1 MGVGNQD
8 ETAFEFTGSWKE
20 FAPIAFTNA
29 LLTIVT
35 LSFYRFWGI
44 TRERQYL
51 WSHSRFIDD
60 TLEWTGT
67 GVELFK
73 GFLLALV
80 LFGGPWLVLTFGVQ
94 ALILQGYSVA
104 AGILGVIAFLLL
116 IMLPGFAKFRALRFR
131 LSRTHW
137 HGIRGGSDDPGLG
150 YAWQTVWRMVLGYIP
165 FTFMIPWAM
174 TTLWKKRWDAMSFGP
189 HHFESNPSWEK
200 MMGRYFLCAVLGPI
214 LVIAVFAVLVG
225 GLAMMT
231 GGESEPSGVM
241 IGVFVA
247 VFYGAFFLLPIAF
260 YAAFFREG
268 VDTLELSTL
277 QFRFTARTKDWLM
290 LFLGH
295 GGLWLLAV
303 LAALAIA
310 APFGLLMN
318 FSALEA
324 NGPQA
329 LGTVPMIG
337 LAIAYLVPFSL
348 VMPFIRYRN
357 WRFFIRHM
365 EAGGVIDLETLT
377 QSTTRRNSE
386 GEGLL
391 DALDVGAF

>member
-1 MGVGNQD
+1 MGIGNQD

-20 FAPIAFTNA
+20 FAPIALTNA
-29 LLTIVT
+29 LLSIVT
-35 LSFYRFWGI
+35 LSFYRFWAI

-60 TLEWTGT
+60 HLEWTGT

-73 GFLLALV
+73 GFLLALI
-80 LFGGPWLVLTFGVQ
+80 LFGGPWLILTFGVQ
-94 ALILQGYSVA
+94 ALVLQGYTMA
-104 AGILGVIAFLLL
+104 AGILGVLAFLLL

-137 HGIRGGSDDPGLG
+137 HGIRGGSDDPGIG
-150 YAWQTVWRMVLGYIP
+150 YAFQTVWRTVLGYIP
-165 FTFMIPWAM
+165 LTLMIPWSM

-189 HHFESNPSWEK
+189 HNFVSNPSWEK
-200 MMGRYFLCAVLGPI
+200 MLGRYVICALLAPLLVVAVAAVVALGASAMSASNPSP
-214 LVIAVFAVLVG
+214 IAV
-225 GLAMMT
+225 
-231 GGESEPSGVM
+231 GVS
-241 IGVFVA
+241 VV
-247 VFYGAFFLLPIAF
+247 VFYAAFFIIPIAY

-277 QFRFTARTKDWLM
+277 EFRFTARTKDWLI

-295 GGLWLLAV
+295 GGLGLLALLV
-303 LAALAIA
+303 AGLIA
-310 APFGLLMN
+310 APFIATTD
-318 FSALEA
+318 FSKLGASDAQVLS
-324 NGPQA
+324 QA
-329 LGTVPMIG
+329 SIIG

-357 WRFFIRHM
+357 WRFFMRHM
-365 EAGGVIDLETLT
+365 EAGGEIDLAALT
-377 QSTTRRNSE
+377 QSTTRRAAE

>member
-1 MGVGNQD
+1 MGIGNQD

-20 FAPIAFTNA
+20 FAPIALTNA
-29 LLTIVT
+29 LLSIVT
-35 LSFYRFWGI
+35 LSFYRFWAI

-60 TLEWTGT
+60 HLEWTGT

-73 GFLLALV
+73 GFLLALI
-80 LFGGPWLVLTFGVQ
+80 LFGGPWLILTFGVQ
-94 ALILQGYSVA
+94 ALVLQGYTMA
-104 AGILGVIAFLLL
+104 AGILGVLAFLLL

-137 HGIRGGSDDPGLG
+137 HGIRGGSDDPGIG
-150 YAWQTVWRMVLGYIP
+150 YAFQTVWRTVLGYIP
-165 FTFMIPWAM
+165 LTLMIPWSM

-189 HHFESNPSWEK
+189 HNFVSNPSWEK
-200 MMGRYFLCAVLGPI
+200 MLGRYVICALLAPLLVVAVAAVVALGASAMSASNPSP
-214 LVIAVFAVLVG
+214 IAV
-225 GLAMMT
+225 
-231 GGESEPSGVM
+231 GVS
-241 IGVFVA
+241 VV
-247 VFYGAFFLLPIAF
+247 VFYAAFFIIPIAY

-277 QFRFTARTKDWLM
+277 EFRFTARTKDWLI

-295 GGLWLLAV
+295 GGLGLLALLV
-303 LAALAIA
+303 AGLIA
-310 APFGLLMN
+310 APFLATTD
-318 FSALEA
+318 FSKLGASDAQVLS
-324 NGPQA
+324 QA
-329 LGTVPMIG
+329 SIIG

-357 WRFFIRHM
+357 WRFFMRHM
-365 EAGGVIDLETLT
+365 EAGGEIDLAALT
-377 QSTTRRNSE
+377 QSTTRRAAE

>member
-1 MGVGNQD
+1 MGIGNQD

-20 FAPIAFTNA
+20 FAPIALTNA
-29 LLTIVT
+29 VLSIVT
-35 LSFYRFWGI
+35 LSFYRFWAI

-60 TLEWTGT
+60 HLEWTGT

-73 GFLLALV
+73 GFLLALI
-80 LFGGPWLVLTFGVQ
+80 LFGGPWLILTFGVQ
-94 ALILQGYSVA
+94 ALVLQGYTMA
-104 AGILGVIAFLLL
+104 AGILGVLAFLLL

-137 HGIRGGSDDPGLG
+137 HGIRGGSDDPGIG
-150 YAWQTVWRMVLGYIP
+150 YAFQTVWRTVLGYIP
-165 FTFMIPWAM
+165 LTLMIPWSM

-189 HHFESNPSWEK
+189 HNFVSNPSWEK
-200 MMGRYFLCAVLGPI
+200 MLGRYVICALLAPLLVVAVAAVVALGASAMSASNPSP
-214 LVIAVFAVLVG
+214 IAV
-225 GLAMMT
+225 
-231 GGESEPSGVM
+231 GVS
-241 IGVFVA
+241 VV
-247 VFYGAFFLLPIAF
+247 VFYAAFFIIPIAY

-277 QFRFTARTKDWLM
+277 EFRFTARTKDWLI

-295 GGLWLLAV
+295 GGLGLLALLV
-303 LAALAIA
+303 AGLIA
-310 APFGLLMN
+310 APFLATTD
-318 FSALEA
+318 FSKLGASDAQVLS
-324 NGPQA
+324 QA
-329 LGTVPMIG
+329 SIIG

-357 WRFFIRHM
+357 WRFFMRHM
-365 EAGGVIDLETLT
+365 EAGGEIDLAALT
-377 QSTTRRNSE
+377 QSTTRRAAE

>member
-1 MGVGNQD
+1 MGIGNQD

-20 FAPIAFTNA
+20 FAPIALTNA
-29 LLTIVT
+29 VLSIVT
-35 LSFYRFWGI
+35 LSFYRFWAI

-60 TLEWTGT
+60 HLEWTGT

-73 GFLLALV
+73 GFLLALI
-80 LFGGPWLVLTFGVQ
+80 LFGGPWLILTFGVQ
-94 ALILQGYSVA
+94 ALVLQGYTMA
-104 AGILGVIAFLLL
+104 AGILGVLAFLLL

-137 HGIRGGSDDPGLG
+137 HGIRGGSDDPGIG
-150 YAWQTVWRMVLGYIP
+150 YAFQTVWRTVLGYIP
-165 FTFMIPWAM
+165 LTLMIPWSM

-189 HHFESNPSWEK
+189 HNFVSNPSWEK
-200 MMGRYFLCAVLGPI
+200 MLGRYVICALLAPLLVVAVAAVVALGASAMSASNPSP
-214 LVIAVFAVLVG
+214 IAV
-225 GLAMMT
+225 
-231 GGESEPSGVM
+231 GVS
-241 IGVFVA
+241 VV
-247 VFYGAFFLLPIAF
+247 VFYAAFFIIPIAY

-277 QFRFTARTKDWLM
+277 EFRFTARTKDWLI

-295 GGLWLLAV
+295 GGLGLLALLV
-303 LAALAIA
+303 AGLIA
-310 APFGLLMN
+310 APFIATTD
-318 FSALEA
+318 FSKLGASDAQVLS
-324 NGPQA
+324 QA
-329 LGTVPMIG
+329 SIIG

-357 WRFFIRHM
+357 WRFFMRHM
-365 EAGGVIDLETLT
+365 EAGGEIDLAALT
-377 QSTTRRNSE
+377 QSTTRRAAE

>member
-1 MGVGNQD
+1 MGIGNQD

-20 FAPIAFTNA
+20 FAPIALTNA
-29 LLTIVT
+29 LLSIVT
-35 LSFYRFWGI
+35 LSFYRFWAI

-60 TLEWTGT
+60 HLEWTGT

-73 GFLLALV
+73 GFLLALI
-80 LFGGPWLVLTFGVQ
+80 LFGGPWLILTFGVQ
-94 ALILQGYSVA
+94 ALVLQGYTMA
-104 AGILGVIAFLLL
+104 AGILGVLAFLLL

-137 HGIRGGSDDPGLG
+137 HGIRGGSDDPGIG
-150 YAWQTVWRMVLGYIP
+150 YAFQTVWRTVLGYIP
-165 FTFMIPWAM
+165 LTLMIPWSM

-189 HHFESNPSWEK
+189 HNFVSNPSWEK
-200 MMGRYFLCAVLGPI
+200 MLGRYVICALLAPLLVVAVAAVVALGASAMSASNPSP
-214 LVIAVFAVLVG
+214 IAV
-225 GLAMMT
+225 
-231 GGESEPSGVM
+231 GVS
-241 IGVFVA
+241 VV
-247 VFYGAFFLLPIAF
+247 VFYAAFFIIPIAY

-277 QFRFTARTKDWLM
+277 EFRFTARTKDWLI

-295 GGLWLLAV
+295 GGLGLLALLV
-303 LAALAIA
+303 AGLIA
-310 APFGLLMN
+310 APFLATTD
-318 FSALEA
+318 FSKLGASDAQVLS
-324 NGPQA
+324 QA
-329 LGTVPMIG
+329 SIIG
-337 LAIAYLVPFSL
+337 LAVAYLVPFSL

-357 WRFFIRHM
+357 WRFFMRHM
-365 EAGGVIDLETLT
+365 EAGGEIDLAALT
-377 QSTTRRNSE
+377 QSTTRRAAE